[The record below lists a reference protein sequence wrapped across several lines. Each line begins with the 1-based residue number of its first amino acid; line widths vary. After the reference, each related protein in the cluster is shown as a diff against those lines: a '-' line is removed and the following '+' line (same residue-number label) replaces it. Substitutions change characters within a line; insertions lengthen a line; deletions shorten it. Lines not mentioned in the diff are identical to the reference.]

1 MGEYRRKYVSE
12 KSIGRCKR
20 SSTALRQSLE
30 NKVRKAALYSDLLTT
45 HPWAQMVQF
54 SHATVPL
61 MIGKT
66 LPIYIYIY
74 TGVVGGEKRKEKE
87 TPGPAC
93 GNTFYSFLLHI
104 HYTVHM
110 QAKNNVCFICILLLE
125 IMYSILYIIQY
136 RQANYS

>member
-1 MGEYRRKYVSE
+1 MGQYRRKCVSE

-30 NKVRKAALYSDLLTT
+30 NKVRKAVLYSDLLTT

-66 LPIYIYIY
+66 LHIYIY

-87 TPGPAC
+87 TPGPPC
-93 GNTFYSFLLHI
+93 GNTHYSFLLHI
-104 HYTVHM
+104 
-110 QAKNNVCFICILLLE
+110 Q
-125 IMYSILYIIQY
+125 LYICRLRIMFVLYAYYCQKLCTAY
-136 RQANYS
+136 CNTVQTS